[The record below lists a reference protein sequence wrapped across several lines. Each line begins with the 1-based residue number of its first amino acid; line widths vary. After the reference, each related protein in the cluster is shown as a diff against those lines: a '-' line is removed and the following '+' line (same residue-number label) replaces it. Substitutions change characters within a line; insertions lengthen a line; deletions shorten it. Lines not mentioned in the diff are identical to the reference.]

1 MAQAVGELGEIA
13 LEIGE
18 IEHLRRETGVKGDR
32 TSRGEADRL
41 RSPSGTRARNA

>member
-18 IEHLRRETGVKGDR
+18 IEHRGRMAASSDRISASQSARR
-32 TSRGEADRL
+32 
-41 RSPSGTRARNA
+41 P

>member
-18 IEHLRRETGVKGDR
+18 IEHRQSV
-32 TSRGEADRL
+32 
-41 RSPSGTRARNA
+41 GTEMT